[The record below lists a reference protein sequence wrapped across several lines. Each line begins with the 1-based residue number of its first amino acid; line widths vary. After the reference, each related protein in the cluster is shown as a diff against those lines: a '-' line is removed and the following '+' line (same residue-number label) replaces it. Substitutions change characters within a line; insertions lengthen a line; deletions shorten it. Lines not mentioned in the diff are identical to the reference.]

1 MGQLERLLRLDA
13 QALNRE
19 VSLIDRERLLR
30 EILSDWADVED
41 QVPSGAV
48 ADGAAGRGNTA
59 GPAGQQ

>member
-19 VSLIDRERLLR
+19 VSMIDKERLLR
-30 EILSDWADVED
+30 EILSDRANVED

-48 ADGAAGRGNTA
+48 ADGAAGRGNTT